1 MSLELE
7 HVAVSYGANP
17 ILRDVTARLEPGQIV
32 GLIGPNG
39 TGKSTLIKSI
49 ATVQRF
55 SGAIRWQGAPVS
67 LRDIGFMPQ
76 NCQVSAE
83 LSVLETV
90 LLGHHEKLGLRVGH
104 KLLDAASAI
113 LDDFRIGHLH
123 DRCMTRL
130 SGGQQQLVLLAQRLL
145 REPKL
150 LLLDEATSALDI
162 RHQMQVFD
170 RLNAY
175 VARTGALVVIAIHDL
190 NLAARYADVLVAMQG
205 GRIRAVGAPG
215 EVVTPEL
222 VREVFGLESL
232 VAPDPVSGEPMVM
245 PIGRH
250 HVLAR

>member
-104 KLLDAASAI
+104 
-113 LDDFRIGHLH
+113 LH

-190 NLAARYADVLVAMQG
+190 NLAARHTQTILLLNKGHVAGQG
-205 GRIRAVGAPG
+205 AFAEIVSPESLRAVYEIEA
-215 EVVTPEL
+215 EIVTTPSRYTA
-222 VREVFGLESL
+222 VI
-232 VAPDPVSGEPMVM
+232 PVCPCH
-245 PIGRH
+245 RD
-250 HVLAR
+250 

>member
-113 LDDFRIGHLH
+113 LDDFCIGHLH

-150 LLLDEATSALDI
+150 LLL
-162 RHQMQVFD
+162 
-170 RLNAY
+170 
-175 VARTGALVVIAIHDL
+175 TGALVVIAIHDL
-190 NLAARYADVLVAMQG
+190 NLAARHTQTILLLNKGHVAGQG
-205 GRIRAVGAPG
+205 AFAEIVSPESLRAVYEIEA
-215 EVVTPEL
+215 EIVTTPSRYTA
-222 VREVFGLESL
+222 VI
-232 VAPDPVSGEPMVM
+232 PVCPCH
-245 PIGRH
+245 RD
-250 HVLAR
+250 

>member
-83 LSVLETV
+83 LSVLET
-90 LLGHHEKLGLRVGH
+90 G
-104 KLLDAASAI
+104 
-113 LDDFRIGHLH
+113 
-123 DRCMTRL
+123 
-130 SGGQQQLVLLAQRLL
+130 
-145 REPKL
+145 
-150 LLLDEATSALDI
+150 
-162 RHQMQVFD
+162 
-170 RLNAY
+170 
-175 VARTGALVVIAIHDL
+175 
-190 NLAARYADVLVAMQG
+190 AAR
-205 GRIRAVGAPG
+205 
-215 EVVTPEL
+215 
-222 VREVFGLESL
+222 S
-232 VAPDPVSGEPMVM
+232 S
-245 PIGRH
+245 
-250 HVLAR
+250 

>member
-130 SGGQQQLVLLAQRLL
+130 SGGNNNWCFSRSVSCASRNCCCSM
-145 REPKL
+145 RRR
-150 LLLDEATSALDI
+150 ARSTSAT
-162 RHQMQVFD
+162 RC
-170 RLNAY
+170 R
-175 VARTGALVVIAIHDL
+175 
-190 NLAARYADVLVAMQG
+190 
-205 GRIRAVGAPG
+205 
-215 EVVTPEL
+215 
-222 VREVFGLESL
+222 SL
-232 VAPDPVSGEPMVM
+232 TA
-245 PIGRH
+245 
-250 HVLAR
+250 